1 MPGFFEALENFK
13 PKERKPYVAI
23 IEGKSIVV
31 SFEQHQEILR
41 VGEENYMW
49 QKGEIVRKPLP
60 KIKKGYKVMQKTN
73 EKGYAFYDNNPY
85 WPNKVVKGGFK
96 WQQE

>member
-1 MPGFFEALENFK
+1 
-13 PKERKPYVAI
+13 
-23 IEGKSIVV
+23 
-31 SFEQHQEILR
+31 
-41 VGEENYMW
+41 MW
-49 QKGEIVRKPLP
+49 QKGEIARKPLP

>member
-13 PKERKPYVAI
+13 PKRREPNVVT
-23 IEGKSIVV
+23 IEGLSKVV
-31 SFEQHQEILR
+31 SIEEHREILKH
-41 VGEENYMW
+41 GEENYIW

-73 EKGYAFYDNNPY
+73 KKGYTFYDNDPY
-85 WPNKVVKGGFK
+85 WPNKVVKGGFR